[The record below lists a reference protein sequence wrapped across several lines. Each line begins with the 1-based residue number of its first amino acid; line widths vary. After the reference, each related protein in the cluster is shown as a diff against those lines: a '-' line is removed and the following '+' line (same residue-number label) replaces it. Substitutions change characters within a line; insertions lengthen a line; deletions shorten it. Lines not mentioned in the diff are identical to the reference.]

1 MFVEKIKL
9 IKMDRFGIPASL
21 LCDVFVKFS
30 GSSFIKDENCRF
42 VFVNNKWSETLGY
55 SGAEMIGKNYV
66 DSVTDDQKEEWSPM
80 EEAVLISGEEQ
91 ILVQRL
97 YKNDGSPLVI
107 KTRKNLYVSDE
118 GKKFI
123 IGTVED
129 ITEIDEARKDLEESN
144 LALQKSNEEKDKFFS
159 IIAHDLR
166 SPFTGFLG
174 LTDYMADKI
183 ESMSLME
190 IKENV
195 LSMKDSAINFHNL
208 LENLLKWSLLQRQMT
223 DFITETINLKNSIDS
238 NIKSIHEVADKKWI
252 EIINNVPDNLFVSAD
267 KNMIHSI
274 FINLLTNAIKFTHK
288 RGAIIISTNSESSD
302 DFIQISIKDTGVGMN
317 EYTIKRL
324 FEVSSKI
331 VSSRGTD
338 DEQGTGLGLILC
350 KDFIEKHG
358 GKIWVES
365 EQNVGSTF
373 LFTLPRAN

>member
-1 MFVEKIKL
+1 
-9 IKMDRFGIPASL
+9 MDKFGIPASL

-30 GSSFIKDENCRF
+30 GASFIKDEKGLF

-55 SGAEMIGKNYV
+55 SGVEMLGKNYV
-66 DSVTDDQKEEWSPM
+66 DSVTDDQKQEWSLM
-80 EEAVLISGEEQ
+80 EEAVLISREEQ

-97 YKNDGSPLVI
+97 NKNDGSPLVI

-129 ITEIDEARKDLEESN
+129 ITEIDEAHKELEESN
-144 LALQKSNEEKDKFFS
+144 FALQKSNDEKDKFFS

-174 LTDYMADKI
+174 LTDYMANQI
-183 ESMSLME
+183 ESMSLKE

-223 DFITETINLKNSIDS
+223 DFVPEIIELKNSIDS
-238 NIKSIHEVADKKWI
+238 NIKSIQEVADKKWI
-252 EIINNVPDNLFVSAD
+252 EIINNVPDSLYISAD
-267 KNMIHSI
+267 RNMIHSI
-274 FINLLTNAIKFTHK
+274 FINILTNAIKFTNK
-288 RGAIIISTNSESSD
+288 RGPITISVNNEISD

-317 EYTIKRL
+317 EYTIKKL
-324 FEVSSKI
+324 FDVNSKV

-338 DEQGTGLGLILC
+338 QEEGTGLGLILC
-350 KDFIEKHG
+350 KDFIEKHN

-365 EQNVGSTF
+365 ELDVGSTF
-373 LFTLPRAN
+373 YLTMPKVK

>member
-1 MFVEKIKL
+1 
-9 IKMDRFGIPASL
+9 MDRFGIPASL